1 MTDQAFRFPRFFV
14 TAPAPCP
21 YLPGRT
27 ERKVFAELKGNDAA
41 EMNEALG
48 RIGFRRSQNVVYRP
62 NCDFC
67 KACVSLRVLARAF
80 RPSRSQQRLFRRH
93 ADLEVHACEPWS
105 TDEQW
110 QLLRQYLAHR
120 HPNGGMAG
128 MDSSDFADMVE
139 QSPVDTVLV
148 EYREPS
154 VDGRPGKLVGA
165 CLTDKLS
172 DGLSMIYSF
181 YDTGPDA
188 RPGLGSYIILDHIIR
203 AGKAALPHVY
213 LGYWIEG
220 CDRMNYKTRYQPAE
234 ILLSGL
240 WQRMSP
246 PTQSDSPNSAERLT
260 HQRGG

>member
-27 ERKVFAELKGNDAA
+27 ERKVFAELKGHDAG

-67 KACVSLRVLARAF
+67 QACVSLRVLAQRF
-80 RPSRSQQRLFRRH
+80 RPSRSQQRLARRN
-93 ADLEVHACEPWS
+93 ADLEIHACEPWS

-110 QLLRQYLAHR
+110 QLLRRYLAHR
-120 HPNGGMAG
+120 HPNGGMAS
-128 MDSSDFADMVE
+128 MDSGDFADMVE
-139 QSPVDTVLV
+139 QSPVDTVVV

-181 YDTGPDA
+181 YDTGPEA
-188 RPGLGSYIILDHIIR
+188 RAGLGSYIILDHITR
-203 AGKAALPHVY
+203 AGAAGLPHVY

-234 ILLSGL
+234 ILLSGQ
-240 WQRMSP
+240 WQPMAP
-246 PTQSDSPNSAERLT
+246 PVPEASAERLA
-260 HQRGG
+260 HQGGG